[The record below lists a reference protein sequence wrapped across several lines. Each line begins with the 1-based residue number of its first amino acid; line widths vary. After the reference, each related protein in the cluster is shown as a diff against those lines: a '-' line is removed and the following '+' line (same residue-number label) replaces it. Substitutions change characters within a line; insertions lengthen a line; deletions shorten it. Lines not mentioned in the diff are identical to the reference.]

1 MKGRP
6 SLLLRFRR
14 FVAHGMRLQGYLRHP
29 GDGRVRPRIPAEA
42 LLWALL
48 MGRVLRE
55 GSHRAIEALV
65 GSRARAALGVS
76 HAFSDDTLNYFTERL
91 DPAALRA
98 QMAGSLRQAKRNKAF
113 DGTRWI
119 GLALDGS
126 GAGAAAASACRWCHP
141 VRNAERQVVGQ
152 THRLVAVSGVGTG
165 LTLPCDA
172 EPYPAGDSEY
182 AAGQRALRRAVE
194 ALGPR
199 FADYAVVDGEF
210 ATAPFLHTA
219 GDLGLHV
226 VARLKD
232 NLPLLAHAAR
242 QRFEGSPPHLTFTCH
257 GERIELWDADD
268 FDPWDTLRWST
279 VRVLRYRQYH
289 RDGTICEAYWL
300 TDFAVRQ
307 VGPQALFRLA
317 KSRWEIENQGFND
330 AKNRYGLE
338 HICHH
343 HPNSLLIEWL
353 LVLWAMS
360 LERLFRQRYLHRGSH
375 PVRAPIALLRAW
387 RLELTCAAPRCDSS

>member
-1 MKGRP
+1 
-6 SLLLRFRR
+6 
-14 FVAHGMRLQGYLRHP
+14 
-29 GDGRVRPRIPAEA
+29 
-42 LLWALL
+42 

-55 GSHRAIEALV
+55 PSHRAIEAWV
-65 GSRARAALGVS
+65 GSRARAALGLGRG
-76 HAFSDDTLNYFTERL
+76 FSDDTLKYFTERL
-91 DPAALRA
+91 DPGALRGGLA
-98 QMAGSLRQAKRNKAF
+98 EVVRQAKRNKAF
-113 DGTRWI
+113 DTSRWI

-126 GAGAAAASACRWCHP
+126 GAGSALASACRWCHP

-152 THRLVAVSGVGTG
+152 SHHLVAVSVVGTG

-172 EPYPAGDSEY
+172 EPYAAGDSEY
-182 AAGQRALRRAVE
+182 AAGQRVLQRVVA

-199 FADYAVVDGEF
+199 FADYVAVDGEF

-219 GDLGLHV
+219 GQCGLWV

-232 NLPLLAHAAR
+232 NLPLLAQAAR
-242 QRFEGSPPHLTFTCH
+242 QRFEGRPADLTFTQR

-268 FDPWDTLRWST
+268 FDPWDSLRWST
-279 VRVLRYRQYH
+279 VRVLRYRQQH

-300 TDFAVRQ
+300 TDCPLGR
-307 VGPQALFRLA
+307 VGSRALFGLA

-338 HICHH
+338 HLCHH
-343 HPNSLLIEWL
+343 HPDSLQIEWL
-353 LVLWAMS
+353 MVLVAMT

-375 PVRAPIALLRAW
+375 PVRAPIELLRAM
-387 RLELTCAAPRCDSS
+387 RLELAFAAPRCDSS